1 MSRLYEEKTM
11 TEKVRT
17 TSGAAFKDDVST
29 AERPVLVDF
38 YADWCGPC
46 KVVGPIVEDVAS
58 DLDERLDVVKVNVD
72 QDRELA
78 AQFDIRSI
86 PTLMLFKDGVP
97 VETIIGITTK
107 DNLLR
112 VIDLHV

>member
-1 MSRLYEEKTM
+1 M

-29 AERPVLVDF
+29 SERPVLVDF

-72 QDRELA
+72 RDRELA

-97 VETIIGITTK
+97 VESIVGITTK